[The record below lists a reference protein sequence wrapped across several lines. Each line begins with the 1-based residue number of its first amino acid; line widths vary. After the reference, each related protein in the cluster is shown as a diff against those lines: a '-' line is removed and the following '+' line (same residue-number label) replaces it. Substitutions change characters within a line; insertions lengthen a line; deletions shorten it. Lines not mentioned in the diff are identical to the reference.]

1 VSSAGPRIVAVLPT
15 HDGAPTLRR
24 AVASVAAQTQPGI
37 ELIAVDNASDD
48 GTAALLV
55 DLLGPDRVL
64 VSDRDLGLG
73 GAVDLALDAVDA
85 QDARTGM
92 RGRTDDDLVLILH
105 DDLELERDAV
115 EQLVAALADD
125 DRVAIVGPKLRWA
138 DDPSRLQSVGA
149 TIDLTGRVD
158 DGIDPGELDQGQRDT
173 DRRVLFVPTAGML
186 LRRRV
191 FDELGRFDV
200 RAHAFREDLDLCW
213 RAAIAGHDVEVVPAA
228 VGRHASLAA
237 EHQRTGRVAELG
249 PRYLAERNTLAALL
263 TNYGPERLLLVL
275 PLALVVGVAKVLGF
289 LLTRRIADARDTV
302 AAWGWNLVNL
312 RGTLRRRRRT
322 QRMRRRSDAELAQL
336 FGRITP
342 RLQAYIEAVLD
353 RLAGEAAPDE
363 VGSAETQPS
372 ATLQGEVVVP
382 APAADADDA
391 LAALAAGRDG
401 ERGDGGSEG
410 TSGDARVVD
419 PVGALR
425 AGPHA
430 EPGAIRRALAVV
442 VARPLQTVL
451 PPTLLLLLIGLRDVV
466 LPGPV
471 RGGDLLPFPDGPGL
485 IARHLASWHDSGAG
499 LSPLDPSPA
508 QLVLGSLQWLLGGG
522 SLRMLVVAAPL
533 LAWALAMR
541 ALSPFV
547 TGVLPRTLLA
557 LVYAASPPVLAALA
571 SGDVVTLV
579 LAVLLPLVVMAASTV
594 LDAASPVGRVWRRIG
609 LLAFLL
615 AAIVAF
621 VPTLVIALPIVA
633 LAGVGHA
640 LVAVEDLRWRRTLIL
655 RSIILAVL
663 PLPLLGPWIL
673 SLPAVI
679 VDELTTRRVTVG
691 GHPALW
697 LALDPTAAVLGR
709 SGLVLLGAGLVGA
722 LVVSVAGVG
731 TTLFR
736 ASLTMLALALVLPL
750 AAWWLD
756 AAGTSVRPGPL
767 LLVAAASL
775 VGLAALGLAHAPA
788 VLSEHPFGW
797 RQIGVALTSTAT
809 VVAVGVGLVQFALT
823 GTPGLSRADAVPA
836 YLATL
841 SPHPPDRILV
851 IGALGGRVA
860 WEVVPAT
867 GPDLA
872 AFGVRHDP
880 TLRAAITEAVDDLL
894 AGSDPRAAARLGR
907 LGVGIVLVPGG
918 AQDVELDARLRS
930 QSALDPLPSL
940 TGSVARVRG
949 GVAGVAIVTGTTAS
963 ERVPDP
969 TVAPRTVVTTVE
981 RVASDRFAGPSGAG
995 GELLAALPFGSG
1007 WSVLVDGAAIP
1018 MLSDAGLVRV
1028 LDVPAD
1034 AEVEVVAAVSPTRTT
1049 LLQVQALWAL
1059 LVISLAA
1066 RPPAF
1071 ALRNAR
1077 RRAEGPSDAD
1087 AGADGGDDVAD
1098 IEGGSDRDARSA
1110 AEVTS

>member
-1 VSSAGPRIVAVLPT
+1 MSSAGPRIVAVLAT

-24 AVASVAAQTQPGI
+24 AVASVAAQTQPDI

-48 GTAALLV
+48 GTATLLV

-73 GAVDLALDAVDA
+73 GAVDLALDAFDA
-85 QDARTGM
+85 QDARMGL
-92 RGRTDDDLVLILH
+92 RGSKQDDLVLILH

-115 EQLVAALADD
+115 AHLVGALADD

-158 DGIDPGELDQGQRDT
+158 DGIDPGELDQGQRDA

-186 LRRRV
+186 MRRRV
-191 FDELGRFDV
+191 FDELGRFDA

-263 TNYGPERLLLVL
+263 TNYGPQRLLLVL
-275 PLALVVGVAKVLGF
+275 PLALVVGAAKVLGF
-289 LLTRRIADARDTV
+289 ILTRRIADARDTI

-322 QRMRRRSDAELAQL
+322 QGMRRRSDAELAPL

-342 RLQAYIEAVLD
+342 RLQAYGEAVLD
-353 RLAGEAAPDE
+353 RIAGEAASDE

-372 ATLQGEVVVP
+372 ATLQGELVVP
-382 APAADADDA
+382 APVADADGA
-391 LAALAAGRDG
+391 LAAR
-401 ERGDGGSEG
+401 
-410 TSGDARVVD
+410 TVD
-419 PVGALR
+419 PDVARDAAPSVGRSALR
-425 AGPHA
+425 
-430 EPGAIRRALAVV
+430 RVLDVV

-451 PPTLLLLLIGLRDVV
+451 PPTLLLLLVGLRDVV

-471 RGGDLLPFPDGPGL
+471 RGGDLLPFPDGPDL
-485 IARHLASWHDSGAG
+485 IARHLAPWHDSGIG

-508 QLVLGSLQWLLGGG
+508 QLVLGSMQWLLGGG

-533 LAWALAMR
+533 LAWAFAMR
-541 ALSPFV
+541 ALAPFV
-547 TGVLPRTLLA
+547 RGLLPRTLLA

-579 LAVLLPLVVMAASTV
+579 LAVLLPLVVTAASTV

-615 AAIVAF
+615 ATIVAF
-621 VPTLVIALPIVA
+621 VPTLVVALPIVA

-640 LVAVEDLRWRRTLIL
+640 LVAVQDLRWRRTLIV
-655 RSIILAVL
+655 RSLILAVL
-663 PLPLLGPWIL
+663 PLPLLGPWLL
-673 SLPAVI
+673 SLPSVI
-679 VDELTTRRVTVG
+679 VDELTTRGVTVG
-691 GHPALW
+691 GHPVLW
-697 LALDPTAAVLGR
+697 LALDPTATALGR
-709 SGLVLLGAGLVGA
+709 SGIVLLGAGLVGA
-722 LVVSVAGVG
+722 LVVSVARVG

-736 ASLTMLALALVLPL
+736 ASLTMLALALTLPL

-788 VLSEHPFGW
+788 VLSERPFGW
-797 RQIGVALTSTAT
+797 RQVGVALTSSAT
-809 VVAVGVGLVQFALT
+809 VVVIGAGLVQFALS
-823 GTPGLSRADAVPA
+823 GTPGLSREDAVPA

-851 IGALGGRVA
+851 IGALDGTLV

-880 TLRAAITEAVDDLL
+880 VLEAAIASAVDDLL
-894 AGSDPRAAARLGR
+894 DGSDPRAAARLGR
-907 LGVGIVLVPGG
+907 LGIGIVLVPEG
-918 AQDVELDARLRS
+918 AQEVELDARLRI

-940 TGSVARVRG
+940 TGSVARVSG
-949 GVAGVAIVTGTTAS
+949 GVAGVAIVSGTTAS

-969 TVAPRTVVTTVE
+969 TVPPRTVVTTIE
-981 RVASDRFAGPSGAG
+981 RIGSDRFVGRSGAG
-995 GELLAALPFGSG
+995 GELVATLPFGSG
-1007 WSVLVDGAAIP
+1007 WSVLVDGAALP

-1034 AEVEVVAAVSPTRTT
+1034 VEVEVVASVSPIRTT
-1049 LLQVQALWAL
+1049 LLQAQALWAL
-1059 LVISLAA
+1059 LVLSLAA
-1066 RPPAF
+1066 RPPAL

-1077 RRAEGPSDAD
+1077 RRAEGPSDGDAD
-1087 AGADGGDDVAD
+1087 AAAETQDG
-1098 IEGGSDRDARSA
+1098 DARSD